1 MKNKGKKIVALLL
14 AFCMMIG
21 GISPVATTTVAAEGS
36 TDPAYMIYLESVT
49 TQPGKVF
56 GTLAQGLETNTQYTV
71 SFRCKVTEGKFDN
84 AGTDS
89 VFLRVR
95 KEGMTGTTLCEGH
108 VATGGTK
115 GFDSYELDADGY
127 TRRYTFTTDSTSTNY
142 GINFEFNKAMKMYIA
157 DFKVYKTADP
167 AKTTVLDIDGD
178 TRMLALDNPTD
189 RVAGEYGWDADYP
202 TTATYNDYWDMLTCG
217 NDSGTFYTATLQEY
231 DATNVFIPLLPEGA
245 KMIHINSTTTD
256 AGKVFGMLAQGLET
270 GTQYTISF
278 KCKVKSGSFNNE
290 GADTVYLRVRKD
302 KMRSGTTLYE
312 SHVAL
317 DAATGFDSYELDEDG
332 YTRRYTFTTDSSS
345 TDYGINFEYRSAM
358 EMYIADF
365 KIYKTSDA
373 AKKNVLPVEENGGA
387 LTTNVD
393 PNRTPGIAG
402 WDSDYPKNV
411 TYNDI
416 QTKMTYSNDNG
427 TFYTAELMMY
437 DAETVFVPFLP
448 AGPKMLHIN
457 SLTTQTG
464 KVLGMLAQG
473 LEQNTQY
480 TISFKCKVVSGS
492 FANNSNDS
500 VYLRVRRNAMQ
511 GGTANA
517 TVAVAHETPGISG
530 GFDSYELDEDGYTRR
545 YTFTTVS
552 DAVNYA
558 INFEFRGIMDMY
570 IADFKVYKTD
580 DAMMTNVLPLKENGR
595 LLTTKTD
602 TSRTA
607 GAFGWDADYPTLV
620 TYSDDRTLM
629 TFANSSATF
638 YTVELMMYDSET
650 IFIPALPAG
659 HKMIY
664 INATPTSSGKPLGI
678 LAQNLKTNTQYTISF
693 QCKVTEGSFANA
705 GTDDVYLKV
714 RKNKINGGST
724 LCQAHVAA
732 GTSGG
737 FDSYERGEDGY
748 TRKYTFTTASDAVN
762 YAISFEFNRAMKMYI
777 ADFKVYETADQTETN
792 VLPLKA
798 NGSSL
803 NTSGASSRVA
813 GSAGWDADWPSLVTF
828 SDLRDEMSYQSNYTA
843 KLMMYDAANIF
854 IPYEKQM
861 LHVLHRGASVDDLL
875 QNVTLEK
882 GKTYTV
888 SYKYKVVTGYPD
900 YSVYFVV
907 ANGQPAGMNK
917 VYYHQSQKDNFDKVT
932 YGTEWCEVTY
942 QFTLND
948 SRLESGKNA
957 CSVGFQFENR
967 VGCST
972 ELYIADM
979 VLYETNATTQ
989 KNLLSTP
996 DLGNGMHGWHNMWH
1010 SADSEIFKEGDYVAQ
1025 YVPYVESYFRNVGY
1039 GDANEDAYVNVK
1051 DLIKLKKLIKAGE
1064 YSQYADSNR
1073 DGAIT
1078 DADLTAV
1085 RKHIVDLQKIQTLVT
1100 PSKLL
1105 RGGADR
1111 QAKALKANIAGRQDY
1126 VKSSATGTI
1135 YYVDSVN
1142 GNDSNAGTSESKPKK
1157 TIAAVNQLTL
1167 NEGDAVLF
1175 KRGSVFRT
1183 AEALKV
1189 CTGVQYGAYGTGDK
1203 PIISGSLKDYG
1214 NVAWSATG
1222 TDGVWRLS
1230 ETVSGQAGVVT
1241 FDGDTAIGNRV
1252 LSLNKLR
1259 KNGDFYHDYNG
1270 DGSFYLYLKGANPKD
1285 YFNRIEIGTTEY
1297 LLRGQWQDADGKYA
1311 RKNVTIENLA
1321 IQYCSNTAMD
1331 FAHSNHITI
1340 KGCEFSWIGGAYNE
1354 SGDICYGN
1362 AITLWRDNSDITV
1375 YQCSFY
1381 QIYDAAVT
1389 FQGNK
1394 PNYTSTEPYT
1404 EYINLKFDQL
1414 LIEYSSMNFEYWGS
1428 NSKLW
1433 ETEGNESLKPQTIM
1447 RNISF
1452 TNSIVR
1458 FGGYGYGG
1466 INRASKSSQGC
1477 MLGWNFTYYDTD
1489 TIENFN
1495 IQNNIFDKSDCYI
1508 FYSPESLNSRM
1519 TISGNTYYQG
1529 KSSYR
1534 VNHDNEAI
1542 ATDQASLVQAIE
1554 TFEQNHGV
1562 VTWIE

>member
-95 KEGMTGTTLCEGH
+95 KDGMTGTTLCEGH

-157 DFKVYKTADP
+157 DFKVYKTDDST
-167 AKTTVLDIDGD
+167 KETKVFDESIG
-178 TRMLALDNPTD
+178 MLTLDNSTD
-189 RVAGEYGWDADYP
+189 RVAGEFGWDADYP

-217 NDSGTFYTATLQEY
+217 NDSGTFYTA
-231 DATNVFIPLLPEGA
+231 
-245 KMIHINSTTTD
+245 
-256 AGKVFGMLAQGLET
+256 
-270 GTQYTISF
+270 
-278 KCKVKSGSFNNE
+278 
-290 GADTVYLRVRKD
+290 
-302 KMRSGTTLYE
+302 
-312 SHVAL
+312 
-317 DAATGFDSYELDEDG
+317 
-332 YTRRYTFTTDSSS
+332 
-345 TDYGINFEYRSAM
+345 
-358 EMYIADF
+358 
-365 KIYKTSDA
+365 
-373 AKKNVLPVEENGGA
+373 
-387 LTTNVD
+387 
-393 PNRTPGIAG
+393 
-402 WDSDYPKNV
+402 
-411 TYNDI
+411 
-416 QTKMTYSNDNG
+416 
-427 TFYTAELMMY
+427 ELMMY

-448 AGPKMLHIN
+448 AGPKMLHIK

-473 LEQNTQY
+473 LEKNTQY
-480 TISFKCKVVSGS
+480 TISFKCKVEEGK
-492 FANNSNDS
+492 FENKDTDT
-500 VYLRVRRNAMQ
+500 VYLRVRKDKVS
-511 GGTANA
+511 GGSTMYEGH
-517 TVAVAHETPGISG
+517 VAPGTG
-530 GFDSYELDEDGYTRR
+530 KGFDSYELDEDGYTRR

-570 IADFKVYKTD
+570 LADFKVYKTD
-580 DAMMTNVLPLKENGR
+580 DATMTNVLPLNENGR
-595 LLTTKTD
+595 LLTTETA
-602 TSRTA
+602 TTRTA

-620 TYSDDRTLM
+620 TYSDDRTFM

-650 IFIPALPAG
+650 VFIPALPAG

-664 INATPTSSGKPLGI
+664 INATPTSTGKPLGM

-693 QCKVTEGSFANA
+693 QCKVTEGNFVNA
-705 GTDDVYLKV
+705 DSDDVFLRV
-714 RKNKINGGST
+714 RKNGIPGGSANPT
-724 LCQAHVAA
+724 IAAAHVAA

-762 YAISFEFNRAMKMYI
+762 YAINFEFNRAMKMYI

-803 NTSGASSRVA
+803 NTSGASTRTA
-813 GSAGWDADWPSLVTF
+813 GAFGWDADWPSLVTF
-828 SDLRDEMSYQSNYTA
+828 SDLRDEMSYQGNYTA

-917 VYYHQSQKDNFDKVT
+917 VYYHQSQADNYDKVT
-932 YGTEWCEVTY
+932 YGTEWSEVTY
-942 QFTLND
+942 QFTLSD

-957 CSVGFQFENR
+957 CSVGFQFEQR

-979 VLYETNATTQ
+979 VLYETNATTK

-1010 SADSEIFKEGDYVAQ
+1010 SADSDIFTEGDYVAQ

-1039 GDANEDAYVNVK
+1039 GDANEDSYINVK
-1051 DLIKLKKLIKAGE
+1051 DLIKLKRLIKAGE
-1064 YSQYADSNR
+1064 YLQYADSNR

-1085 RKHIVDLQKIQTLVT
+1085 RKHIVDLSKIQTLVT

-1105 RGGADR
+1105 HGGADT

-1126 VKSSATGTI
+1126 VKNGTGTK

-1142 GNDSNAGTSESKPKK
+1142 GNDSNAGTSESAPKK
-1157 TIAAVNQLTL
+1157 TIAAINKLTFKS
-1167 NEGDAVLF
+1167 GDIVLF

-1183 AEALKV
+1183 SEALNI
-1189 CTGVQYGAYGTGDK
+1189 CSNVQYGAYGSGAK
-1203 PIISGSLKDYG
+1203 PVISGSLKDYG
-1214 NVAWSATG
+1214 NVNWTATG
-1222 TDGVWRLS
+1222 TDGVWKLS

-1252 LSLNKLR
+1252 LSLSKLR
-1259 KNGDFYHDYNG
+1259 KNGDFYHNYSG

-1285 YFNRIEIGTTEY
+1285 YFNHIEIGTTEY
-1297 LLRGQWQDADGKYA
+1297 LLRGQWKDAAGKYA
-1311 RKNVTIENLA
+1311 RTNVTIENLA

-1331 FAHSNHITI
+1331 FAHSDHITI

-1354 SGDICYGN
+1354 SGKTCYGN

-1394 PNYTSTEPYT
+1394 PNYTTTEPYT

-1428 NSKLW
+1428 NSTLW

-1447 RNISF
+1447 QNISF
-1452 TNSIVR
+1452 TNNIVR

-1466 INRASKSSQGC
+1466 INRDFKTSQGC
-1477 MLGWNFTYYDTD
+1477 MLGWSFTYYDTD

-1495 IQNNIFDKSDCYI
+1495 IQDNIFDKSDCYI

-1534 VNHDNEAI
+1534 VNAGNEAV
-1542 ATDQASLVQAIE
+1542 ATDQASLEQAIE